1 MRLATATEQDSAS
14 NYAMKGFAIG
24 AAQWAGVGLFASAL
38 AYSFFPWYRRTQT
51 VNKFYIVMCF
61 ALGGGAYKSD
71 RYMVNFERRGRA
83 QMLDKT
89 TRERYELIYG
99 GGAEGSN
106 AAASEQKSEQ

>member
-1 MRLATATEQDSAS
+1 MRLVTESEQNNAS
-14 NYAMKGFAIG
+14 SYAMKGFAVG
-24 AAQWAGVGLFASAL
+24 AAQWGGVGLFASAL

-83 QMLDKT
+83 QLLDET
-89 TRERYELIYG
+89 TRQRYELIYG
-99 GGAEGSN
+99 SKKDEEKKVPAEEAN
-106 AAASEQKSEQ
+106 